1 MTKEKKKGLTLRRF
15 NDICMVP
22 MFFNLGF
29 WGHIDE
35 N

>member
-15 NDICMVP
+15 NDICMVL

-29 WGHIDE
+29 YHVDE